1 MRIERERDYGAIRYR
16 WVTAP
21 CGDPYCRQ
29 KVHVYCLVD
38 IENRERWF
46 MAAVLDVDE
55 LPGADVVEDT
65 ISEDRDLF
73 DRATVM
79 AVLWG
84 CRWEGVSPRQIQL
97 QILASRE
104 LDPHALDLLE
114 EMDAADAERLRG
126 LCKGGVYPALLDMMG
141 AYAANTG
148 GETRRAIGG
157 SDDGETGGD
166 A

>member
-1 MRIERERDYGAIRYR
+1 MRIERERQEGAIRYR
-16 WVTAP
+16 WVIGP

-29 KVHVYCLVD
+29 KRHAYCMVD
-38 IENRERWF
+38 IANRERWF

-65 ISEDRDLF
+65 IAGDRDLF

-114 EMDAADAERLRG
+114 EMDADDAERLRG
-126 LCKGGVYPALLDMMG
+126 LCKGGVFPALLDMMG
-141 AYAANTG
+141 AYVADVG
-148 GETRRAIGG
+148 GELRRPVGG
-157 SDDGETGGD
+157 SDEGEDGG

>member
-29 KVHVYCLVD
+29 KVHVYCMVD

-46 MAAVLDVDE
+46 MAAVLDLDE
-55 LPGADVVEDT
+55 LERADVVEDT
-65 ISEDRDLF
+65 ITEDHDLF
-73 DRATVM
+73 GRATVL

-114 EMDAADAERLRG
+114 EMDADDAERLRG

-157 SDDGETGGD
+157 SDDGEEGGD

>member
-1 MRIERERDYGAIRYR
+1 MRIERERQEGAIRYR
-16 WVTAP
+16 WVIGP

-29 KVHVYCLVD
+29 KRHAYCMVD
-38 IENRERWF
+38 IANRERWF

-65 ISEDRDLF
+65 IAGDRDLF

-84 CRWEGVSPRQIQL
+84 CRWERVSPRQIQL

-114 EMDAADAERLRG
+114 EMDADDAERLRG
-126 LCKGGVYPALLDMMG
+126 LCKGGVFPALLDMMG
-141 AYAANTG
+141 AYVADVG
-148 GETRRAIGG
+148 GELRRPVGG
-157 SDDGETGGD
+157 SDEGEDGG